1 MKVIDVFE
9 QYFEGKA
16 KVNGRARHAA
26 QVKLTAESD
35 AGMIRYE
42 VSVNFFPHDEPDD
55 FAISY
60 DGFYAKEIYNAKGRR
75 SKKKE
80 AVWLK
85 TLKEEADALAKEN
98 GGSIDWEKPLIEARR
113 G

>member
-1 MKVIDVFE
+1 MKEIDVYE
-9 QYFEGKA
+9 QYFAAEC
-16 KVNGRARHAA
+16 VWNDVPRHAA
-26 QVKLTAESD
+26 AVKLTALSD
-35 AGMIRYE
+35 EGILSYTVG
-42 VSVNFFPHDEPDD
+42 VSFFRHDDPED

-60 DGFYAKEIYNAKGRR
+60 DGFYAREIYNAKGRR

-85 TLKEEADALAKEN
+85 SLQEEADALAAEN

>member
-1 MKVIDVFE
+1 MKVIDVYE
-9 QYFEGKA
+9 QYFEGSA

-42 VSVNFFPHDEPDD
+42 VSVNFFPYDDPED

-60 DGFYAKEIYNAKGRR
+60 DGFFSKEIYHAKGRR

-80 AVWLK
+80 AVWLE
-85 TLKEEADALAKEN
+85 TLKEEADALAAEN
-98 GGSIDWEKPLIEARR
+98 GGTIDWEKPLIEARR

>member
-1 MKVIDVFE
+1 MKVIDVYE
-9 QYFEGKA
+9 QYFEGA
-16 KVNGRARHAA
+16 AEVNGRPRHAA

-42 VSVNFFPHDEPDD
+42 VSVNFFPHDDPED

-60 DGFYAKEIYNAKGRR
+60 VGFYAREIYNAKGRR

-85 TLKEEADALAKEN
+85 SLQEEADALAAEN